1 MPGNEEL
8 ELLDLDVD
16 LLTGEAVRLDLR
28 PASFA
33 PRALAL
39 LLDVIVYGLV
49 LIALM
54 FLVLG
59 ASQYGDEASS
69 GAAVLVASV
78 ACVLVLPA
86 TVETL
91 TRGRSL
97 GKLAA
102 GLRVVR
108 DDGGPI
114 RFRQAFVRALV
125 GIGELYALAGSI
137 ALIASLANRR
147 GKRIGDMLA
156 GTYVIRERTA
166 RVEPLMITMPP
177 ELGGWAVAA
186 DLGRLPD
193 TLALA
198 VRQFLRRAGRLN
210 PASRARLGVSLAD
223 QIARYVAPSPPGGT
237 DPERFLAAVMAE
249 RRRRDTDRLS
259 REAAARA
266 VRLHRRDEASPL
278 SPLSTRLVG
287 EEPEQS

>member
-1 MPGNEEL
+1 
-8 ELLDLDVD
+8 LLDLDVD

-39 LLDVIVYGLV
+39 LLDVIVYGLA
-49 LIALM
+49 LAGLM

-59 ASQYGDEASS
+59 ASLYGDEA
-69 GAAVLVASV
+69 VASAAALSTFV
-78 ACVLVLPA
+78 ACALVLPA
-86 TVETL
+86 TVETA

-114 RFRQAFVRALV
+114 RFRQAFVRALI
-125 GIGELYALAGSI
+125 GLGELYAFLGSI

-166 RVEPLMITMPP
+166 RIEPLNVMMPP
-177 ELGGWAVAA
+177 ELAGWAATA

-193 TLALA
+193 ALALA
-198 VRQFLRRAGRLN
+198 VRQYLRRALALN
-210 PASRARLGVSLAD
+210 PGSRARLGVSLAD
-223 QIARYVAPSPPGGT
+223 QLAGHVAPSPPAGT
-237 DPERFLAAVMAE
+237 HPERFLAAVMAE
-249 RRRRDTDRLS
+249 RRRREGERLG

-266 VRLHRRDEASPL
+266 ARLRRREQASPL
-278 SPLSTRLVG
+278 SPLGTTLIG
-287 EEPEQS
+287 EGPDQPG

>member
-1 MPGNEEL
+1 MAGTGQPRDARALPAGEWQ
-8 ELLDLDVD
+8 LLDLDVD

-39 LLDVIVYGLV
+39 LLDVIVYGLA
-49 LIALM
+49 LLGLM

-59 ASQYGDEASS
+59 ASLYGDEA
-69 GAAVLVASV
+69 VASAAALSTFV
-78 ACVLVLPA
+78 ACALVLPA
-86 TVETL
+86 TVETA

-114 RFRQAFVRALV
+114 RFRQAFVRALI
-125 GIGELYALAGSI
+125 GLGELYALAGSI

-166 RVEPLMITMPP
+166 RT
-177 ELGGWAVAA
+177 
-186 DLGRLPD
+186 
-193 TLALA
+193 
-198 VRQFLRRAGRLN
+198 
-210 PASRARLGVSLAD
+210 SR
-223 QIARYVAPSPPGGT
+223 
-237 DPERFLAAVMAE
+237 
-249 RRRRDTDRLS
+249 
-259 REAAARA
+259 
-266 VRLHRRDEASPL
+266 
-278 SPLSTRLVG
+278 
-287 EEPEQS
+287 